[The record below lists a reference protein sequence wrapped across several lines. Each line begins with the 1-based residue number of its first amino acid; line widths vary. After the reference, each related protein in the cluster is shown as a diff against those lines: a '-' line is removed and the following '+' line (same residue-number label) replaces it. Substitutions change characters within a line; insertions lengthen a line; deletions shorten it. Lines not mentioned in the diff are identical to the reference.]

1 VAPKG
6 KSGRTDNGSPSEA
19 EIKKADL
26 TSALDL
32 SEGMLRE
39 SELLQSVIDGYP
51 IPAFVIGRD
60 HKVIYW
66 NNALEELSG
75 IKAENVIGT
84 RQHWRAF
91 YESKRPC
98 MADLLVAEAKEGI
111 EKWYEGKCRKSN
123 LIEEAYE
130 ATDFFPYLG
139 EKGRWLRFT
148 AAALRDST
156 GEPVG
161 AIETLEDITERK
173 VAEEAL
179 RDSEQ
184 KLYSVIEGSPIPT
197 FVIGNDHRVLYWNRA
212 LEELSGIRTAN
223 IVGTNQHWRA
233 FYAHDRP
240 CMADL
245 LVDGA
250 QDKIPQ
256 WYEGKYVESSLIGDA
271 YEATDFFP
279 ALGKGGRWLRFTAAL
294 IRNLQGG
301 SIGALETLE
310 DVTDR
315 KRAEEAL
322 QRAHDGLEIRVQ
334 ERTRE
339 LSESSRALKA
349 EVIERQQKEK
359 ELKDREKELKMKSE
373 RLEEMNTALKVL
385 LEQRDRDRKELEE
398 NILANVKELILPY
411 VDNLRKSPLSD
422 RQVSHLEIVESN
434 LNNIIS
440 PFLRSL
446 TSKYLNLT
454 PRETQVATLIKEGK
468 TSKDISELLTM
479 SLAAVEF
486 HRSNIRK
493 KLGLR
498 NKKANL
504 QSHLSSFL

>member
-1 VAPKG
+1 MTPKE
-6 KSGRTDNGSPSEA
+6 KEDRARIETET
-19 EIKKADL
+19 KKGGIA
-26 TSALDL
+26 SIIDL
-32 SEGMLRE
+32 SDDLLRE
-39 SELLQSVIDGYP
+39 SELLRSVIDGYP

-66 NNALEELSG
+66 NRALEELSG

-98 MADLLVAEAKEGI
+98 MADLLVAEAREGI

-123 LIEEAYE
+123 LIDEAYE
-130 ATDFFPYLG
+130 ATDYFPYLG
-139 EKGRWLRFT
+139 DKGRWLRFT
-148 AAALRDST
+148 ASALRDVT
-156 GEPVG
+156 GEPIG

-184 KLYSVIEGSPIPT
+184 KLYSLIEGSPIPA
-197 FVIGNDHRVLYWNRA
+197 FVIGNDHRVLHWNRA
-212 LEELSGIRTAN
+212 LEELSGIRAGD
-223 IVGTNQHWRA
+223 IVGTNKHWRA
-233 FYAHDRP
+233 FYDHERP

-245 LVDGA
+245 LVEGA
-250 QDKIPQ
+250 QDRIPR
-256 WYEGKYVESSLIGDA
+256 WYEGKFVKSRLIGDA

-279 ALGKGGRWLRFTAAL
+279 ALGTDGRWLRFTAAL
-294 IRNLQGG
+294 IRNLQGN

-322 QRAHDGLEIRVQ
+322 QKAYDGLEIRVQ

-339 LSESSRALKA
+339 LSESSRALQA
-349 EVIERQQKEK
+349 EVMERQQKEK
-359 ELKDREKELKMKSE
+359 ELKDREKELKIKSE

-385 LEQRDRDRKELEE
+385 LEQRDQDRKELEE
-398 NILANVKELILPY
+398 NILGNVKELIQPY
-411 VDNLRKSPLSD
+411 IDNLKKTPLNET
-422 RQVSHLEIVESN
+422 QLSHLEVVETN
-434 LNNIIS
+434 LGNIIS

-446 TSKYLNLT
+446 KSKYLNLT
-454 PRETQVATLIKEGK
+454 PRETQVATLIKEGR
-468 TSKDISELLTM
+468 TSKDISGLLNM
-479 SLAAVEF
+479 SLPAVEF

-493 KLGLR
+493 KIGLR

-504 QSHLSSFL
+504 RSHLSSLL

>member
-1 VAPKG
+1 MAARG
-6 KSGRTDNGSPSEA
+6 KNERSSTEA
-19 EIKKADL
+19 GMKKSDPASL
-26 TSALDL
+26 LDL
-32 SEGMLRE
+32 SDGILRE
-39 SELLQSVIDGYP
+39 SELLRSVIDGSP

-66 NNALEELSG
+66 NRALEELSG

-98 MADLLVAEAKEGI
+98 MADLLVAEAREGI
-111 EKWYEGKCRKSN
+111 EKWYEGKCRKCS
-123 LIEEAYE
+123 LIEDAYE

-148 AAALRDST
+148 AAALKDSS
-156 GEPVG
+156 GEPIG

-179 RDSEQ
+179 RDSER
-184 KLYSVIEGSPIPT
+184 KLYSLIEGSPIPA

-212 LEELSGIRTAN
+212 LEELSGIKAED
-223 IVGTNQHWRA
+223 ILGKKEHWRA
-233 FYAHDRP
+233 FYAKERP

-250 QDKIPQ
+250 QEKIPE
-256 WYEGKYVESSLIGDA
+256 WYGGKFMKSMLIGDA

-279 ALGKGGRWLRFTAAL
+279 ALGTDGRWLRFTAAL
-294 IRNLQGG
+294 IRNLQGEA
-301 SIGALETLE
+301 IGALETLE

-322 QRAHDGLEIRVQ
+322 KKAYDELELRVE

-339 LSESSRALKA
+339 LTESSRALQA
-349 EVIERQQKEK
+349 EVMERQQKEM
-359 ELKDREKELKMKSE
+359 ELRDREKELKIKTE

-398 NILANVKELILPY
+398 NILDNVKELIQPY
-411 VDNLRKSPLSD
+411 IENLKKTPLNEN
-422 RQVSHLEIVESN
+422 QLSHIEVIESN
-434 LNNIIS
+434 LQNIIS
-440 PFLRSL
+440 PFLRNMK
-446 TSKYLNLT
+446 SKYINLT
-454 PRETQVATLIKEGK
+454 PRETQVATLIKEGR
-468 TSKDISELLTM
+468 TSKDISELLNI
-479 SLAAVEF
+479 SLPAVEF

-493 KLGLR
+493 KIGLR

-504 QSHLSSFL
+504 QSHLSSLL

>member
-1 VAPKG
+1 VAPKE
-6 KSGRTDNGSPSEA
+6 KDDMSPNEA
-19 EIKKADL
+19 KKKKEGLA
-26 TSALDL
+26 SVLDL
-32 SEGMLRE
+32 SDGMLRE
-39 SELLQSVIDGYP
+39 SELLRSVIDGYP

-66 NNALEELSG
+66 NRALEELSG

-123 LIEEAYE
+123 LIDDAYE

-148 AAALRDST
+148 ASALRDST
-156 GEPVG
+156 GEPIG

-184 KLYSVIEGSPIPT
+184 KLYSLIEGSPIPA
-197 FVIGNDHRVLYWNRA
+197 FVIGIDHRVLFWNRA
-212 LEELSGIRTAN
+212 LEELSGIRASDMVDKN
-223 IVGTNQHWRA
+223 EHWRA
-233 FYAHDRP
+233 FYAHERP

-250 QDKIPQ
+250 QDRIPQ
-256 WYEGKYVESSLIGDA
+256 WYEGKFVKSRLIGDA

-279 ALGKGGRWLRFTAAL
+279 ALGKDGRWLRFTAAL
-294 IRNLQGG
+294 IRNLQGNT
-301 SIGALETLE
+301 IGALETLE

-322 QRAHDGLEIRVQ
+322 QKAYDGLEVRVQ

-339 LSESSRALKA
+339 LSESSRALQA
-349 EVIERQQKEK
+349 EVMERQQKEK
-359 ELKDREKELKMKSE
+359 ELKDREKELKIKSE

-385 LEQRDRDRKELEE
+385 LEQRDQDRKELEE
-398 NILANVKELILPY
+398 NILGNVKELIQPY
-411 VDNLRKSPLSD
+411 IENLRKTPLNES
-422 RQVSHLEIVESN
+422 QLSHLEVVESN

-446 TSKYLNLT
+446 KSKYLNLT
-454 PRETQVATLIKEGK
+454 PRETQVATLIKEGR
-468 TSKDISELLTM
+468 TSKDISELLNM
-479 SLAAVEF
+479 SLPAVEF

-493 KLGLR
+493 KVGLR

-504 QSHLSSFL
+504 RSHLSSFL

>member
-1 VAPKG
+1 MTQKG
-6 KSGRTDNGSPSEA
+6 KSDRADERPTNDIGT
-19 EIKKADL
+19 KKADL

-32 SEGMLRE
+32 SEGLLRE

-66 NNALEELSG
+66 NHALEELSG

-179 RDSEQ
+179 R
-184 KLYSVIEGSPIPT
+184 K
-197 FVIGNDHRVLYWNRA
+197 
-212 LEELSGIRTAN
+212 
-223 IVGTNQHWRA
+223 
-233 FYAHDRP
+233 AHD
-240 CMADL
+240 
-245 LVDGA
+245 
-250 QDKIPQ
+250 
-256 WYEGKYVESSLIGDA
+256 E
-271 YEATDFFP
+271 
-279 ALGKGGRWLRFTAAL
+279 
-294 IRNLQGG
+294 
-301 SIGALETLE
+301 
-310 DVTDR
+310 
-315 KRAEEAL
+315 
-322 QRAHDGLEIRVQ
+322 LEIRVQ

-339 LSESSRALKA
+339 LSDSSRALKA
-349 EVIERQQKEK
+349 EVVERQQKEK
-359 ELKDREKELKMKSE
+359 ELKDREKELKIKSE

-385 LEQRDRDRKELEE
+385 LEQRDQDRKELEE

-411 VDNLRKSPLSD
+411 VDNLRKSQLND
-422 RQVSHLEIVESN
+422 YQVSHIEVIESN

-454 PRETQVATLIKEGK
+454 PKETQVSTLIKEGK